1 MESGLKDA
9 YALST
14 MQGDWIST
22 GSHRFRV
29 TTSSGRR
36 TLNRDRLRKELARSR
51 GEENAEDLLTRCEQE
66 GRAFS
71 RLVINAIN

>member
-1 MESGLKDA
+1 MAVSFNAIPAD
-9 YALST
+9 
-14 MQGDWIST
+14 
-22 GSHRFRV
+22 
-29 TTSSGRR
+29 
-36 TLNRDRLRKELARSR
+36 KELARSR